1 MKKHRHGKSE
11 TESAEQHPAVGAGV
25 TAGVTVTD
33 GAQALKPSLVMR
45 QMELC
50 PWPLD
55 TMANAKTKAAMITSF
70 LYASMSLEDLSF
82 SILCCL
88 VS

>member
-1 MKKHRHGKSE
+1 MKKHRHGKSA
-11 TESAEQHPAVGAGV
+11 TESAEQHSAVGAGE

-50 PWPLD
+50 P
-55 TMANAKTKAAMITSF
+55 
-70 LYASMSLEDLSF
+70 
-82 SILCCL
+82 
-88 VS
+88 